1 MVAFEEVWRRIEA
14 CAGEEF
20 RTITGL
26 PFTYTVPGAYL
37 RVNRDGATINR
48 SLSKTN
54 FAKATALMPA
64 TGPGQIRDRQ
74 GSAYTWAILMD
85 TRIRQSDW

>member
-1 MVAFEEVWRRIEA
+1 MAVFEDVWLRIEA
-14 CAGEEF
+14 HAGEQF

-26 PFTYTVPGAYL
+26 PFTYAVPGAYL
-37 RVNRDGATINR
+37 RVEREGHVIDR

-54 FAKATALMPA
+54 FERATAKMPA
-64 TGPGQIRDRQ
+64 SGPGEIKDRQ

-85 TRIRQSDW
+85 PRVRASDW